1 MEENI
6 ETPKVSKSS
15 NHLVENA
22 HSKNTNFDQTIT
34 LPQKNVPLPAAVNE
48 TVVLSKGLFFIFVYF
63 FFMCQYFMNTFITEN
78 EDLYNASRS
87 FLEDDQSEVE
97 ETPSKIPKPLLKLD
111 IGKNKLFEYVL
122 ILKFSY
128 KILSNQFFVLNGFF

>member
-1 MEENI
+1 
-6 ETPKVSKSS
+6 
-15 NHLVENA
+15 
-22 HSKNTNFDQTIT
+22 
-34 LPQKNVPLPAAVNE
+34 
-48 TVVLSKGLFFIFVYF
+48 
-63 FFMCQYFMNTFITEN
+63 MCQYFMNTFITEN